1 MKFKTI
7 GAEELETLPFD
18 DIAYI
23 ILKEKGKK
31 MKIVDIFKIIC
42 KTLNLGEEAFEN
54 QIGDFF
60 SLMST
65 EKRFIQL
72 EKGYWDLRENHTAEI
87 SIKEIEDELDDEI
100 IPEEEKEEDE
110 EEETD
115 YYDGAGTE
123 YVFSFKK
130 PVGKYSAEIR
140 LDDGNYYAVSQAQ
153 SLGEVQRRTKELRD
167 KVFFQIQK

>member
-7 GAEELETLPFD
+7 SKEELETLQFD

-31 MKIVDIFKIIC
+31 MKITDIFKIIC
-42 KTLNLGEEAFEN
+42 DSLNLGEAAFEN

-60 SLMST
+60 ALLTT

-87 SIKEIEDELDDEI
+87 SIKEIEEELEDEI
-100 IPEEEKEEDE
+100 IDEEETEMEEPEEDE
-110 EEETD
+110 
-115 YYDGAGTE
+115 
-123 YVFSFKK
+123 
-130 PVGKYSAEIR
+130 
-140 LDDGNYYAVSQAQ
+140 GNYYDDIDDMNDD
-153 SLGEVQRRTKELRD
+153 KEDDDYKDLVIVD
-167 KVFFQIQK
+167 EGFEDESEL

>member
-7 GAEELETLPFD
+7 SLEELETLPFD

-31 MKIVDIFKIIC
+31 MRINDIFKIIC
-42 KTLNLGEEAFEN
+42 DTLNLGDSAFEN

-60 SLMST
+60 ALMST

-87 SIKEIEDELDDEI
+87 SIKEIEDELDDDVEI
-100 IPEEEKEEDE
+100 NEEKYEDMEEETGYYDELDDAEDDKEDDDYKDLVVVDEEDE
-110 EEETD
+110 FD
-115 YYDGAGTE
+115 AN
-123 YVFSFKK
+123 
-130 PVGKYSAEIR
+130 
-140 LDDGNYYAVSQAQ
+140 L
-153 SLGEVQRRTKELRD
+153 
-167 KVFFQIQK
+167 

>member
-7 GAEELETLPFD
+7 TNEELETLPFD

-31 MKIVDIFKIIC
+31 MKISDIFKIIC
-42 KTLNLGEEAFEN
+42 DTLNLGDEVFEN

-60 SLMST
+60 ALLAT

-100 IPEEEKEEDE
+100 LPEEFDDKEDDE
-110 EEETD
+110 ELD
-115 YYDGAGTE
+115 YYDD
-123 YVFSFKK
+123 
-130 PVGKYSAEIR
+130 I
-140 LDDGNYYAVSQAQ
+140 DDMDDD
-153 SLGEVQRRTKELRD
+153 KEDDDLKD
-167 KVFFQIQK
+167 LVIVDEGYEDESEL